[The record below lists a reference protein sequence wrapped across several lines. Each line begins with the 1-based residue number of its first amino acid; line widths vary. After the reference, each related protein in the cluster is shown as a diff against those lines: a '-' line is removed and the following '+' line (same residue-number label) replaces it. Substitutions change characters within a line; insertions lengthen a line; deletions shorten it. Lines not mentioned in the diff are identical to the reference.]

1 MQKLFTHQVSHLIQ
15 IWKKSRCQNWD
26 TNKGSLKSGSLSHEP
41 DIEWKLL
48 LKQQVRSCQDEL
60 RSFSWAMVPK
70 LPPESLSVNL
80 LNNHQNNLKKGKRIY
95 ERKKFIW
102 KLKLSRT
109 KEFLQQKKTMAWNV
123 SLNLEGFVFL
133 FLRKCEKRLCSI
145 WTWYPRTNTI
155 QMNVLTI
162 KLNGN
167 VWMTDALIRSQRS
180 WVSS

>member
-1 MQKLFTHQVSHLIQ
+1 MDRFRMNQTLSENCCWNNRSEVVRMNLDPSAEPWCQNCRLNHCRSIYWIITKIT
-15 IWKKSRCQNWD
+15 WKKGNAFMR
-26 TNKGSLKSGSLSHEP
+26 GKSSSENP
-41 DIEWKLL
+41 N
-48 LKQQVRSCQDEL
+48 C
-60 RSFSWAMVPK
+60 P
-70 LPPESLSVNL
+70 
-80 LNNHQNNLKKGKRIY
+80 
-95 ERKKFIW
+95 
-102 KLKLSRT
+102 SRT